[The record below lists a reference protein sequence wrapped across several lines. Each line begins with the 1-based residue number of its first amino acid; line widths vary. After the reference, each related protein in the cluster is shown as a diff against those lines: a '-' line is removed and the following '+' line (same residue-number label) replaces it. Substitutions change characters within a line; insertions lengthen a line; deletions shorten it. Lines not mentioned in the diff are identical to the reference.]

1 MIPLPEFEIGAL
13 AYVGVFIGVL
23 LAFEGLR
30 QTLSRRESR
39 AEARNRRMR
48 LVAAGATTEE
58 RLSLLKPRHDAWRLS
73 QLPVVGTLPSEL
85 ARAGMTIR
93 PELFVTL
100 SASAAVILGLA
111 ASIVMDPLAAGLA
124 AVAIAVA
131 TPLC

>member
-58 RLSLLKPRHDAWRLS
+58 RLS
-73 QLPVVGTLPSEL
+73 
-85 ARAGMTIR
+85 
-93 PELFVTL
+93 
-100 SASAAVILGLA
+100 
-111 ASIVMDPLAAGLA
+111 
-124 AVAIAVA
+124 
-131 TPLC
+131 C